1 MPFYV
6 YAWIG
11 AIISGFFVI
20 TAKLTSKH
28 SIKNPWL
35 FNFLLAAVTLLFTI
49 PPAVYYHAT
58 LPNGWLLVILTGIF
72 ATLNTV
78 FYIFSNANLDV
89 SVFMPLYN
97 FRNIFTLLIGF
108 LFFDERF
115 PEFKLFYIGLIII
128 AGVFTSLD
136 EKLSL
141 KSFFKITIAIGLLT
155 VLISAINSALT
166 KGVLMNNDLWTT
178 NLWIAIIN
186 FVLLLPTI
194 PLFKNDIKKLDRA
207 HITPVV
213 LMGLFFTISIF
224 AANKAYEGSY
234 SITSLIMVMPFSMI
248 FAFMFSIFAPKLL
261 EKHTLKIYAIRF
273 SSAAVM
279 IWAAMQLTR

>member
-1 MPFYV
+1 MPFYI

-11 AIISGFFVI
+11 AIISGLFVI

-58 LPNGWLLVILTGIF
+58 LPNGWLLVILAGFF
-72 ATLNTV
+72 ATLNTI

-108 LFFDERF
+108 LFFNERF

-136 EKLSL
+136 EKFSL

-186 FVLLLPTI
+186 FLLLLPTI
-194 PLFKNDIKKLDRA
+194 PLFRKDLKTLDRA

-213 LMGLFFTISIF
+213 LMGLFFTVSIF
-224 AANKAYEGSY
+224 ATNKAYESSY

-248 FAFMFSIFAPKLL
+248 FAFMFSVFAPKLL

-279 IWAAMQLTR
+279 IWAAIQLTG

>member
-1 MPFYV
+1 MFFTV
-6 YAWIG
+6 DVLQK
-11 AIISGFFVI
+11 SGGF
-20 TAKLTSKH
+20 
-28 SIKNPWL
+28 
-35 FNFLLAAVTLLFTI
+35 
-49 PPAVYYHAT
+49 
-58 LPNGWLLVILTGIF
+58 F
-72 ATLNTV
+72 ATLNTI

-115 PEFKLFYIGLIII
+115 PQFKLFYIGLIII

-136 EKLSL
+136 EKFSL

-186 FVLLLPTI
+186 FILLLPTI
-194 PLFKNDIKKLDRA
+194 PLFRKDIKRLDRA

-224 AANKAYEGSY
+224 ATNKAYEGSY

-279 IWAAMQLTR
+279 IWAAMQLTS

>member
-1 MPFYV
+1 L
-6 YAWIG
+6 
-11 AIISGFFVI
+11 FVI

-35 FNFLLAAVTLLFTI
+35 FNFLLAAVTLLFTA
-49 PPAVYYHAT
+49 PPAIYYHAV
-58 LPNGWLLVILTGIF
+58 LPNGWLLVILTGFF
-72 ATLNTV
+72 ATLNTI

-108 LFFDERF
+108 LFFGERF
-115 PEFKLFYIGLIII
+115 PAFKLFYIGLIII

-136 EKLSL
+136 EKFSL

-155 VLISAINSALT
+155 VLFSAINSALT
-166 KGVLMNNDLWTT
+166 KAVLINNDLWTT

-186 FVLLLPTI
+186 FVLLIPTI
-194 PLFKNDIKKLDRA
+194 PLFKKDLKKLDAA
-207 HITPVV
+207 HITPIA
-213 LMGLFFTISIF
+213 LMGLFFTLSFF
-224 AANKAYEGSY
+224 AANKGYEGNY
-234 SITSLIMVMPFSMI
+234 SVTSLIMVMPFSMI

-279 IWAAMQLTR
+279 IWAAMQLTK

>member
-1 MPFYV
+1 MPFYI

-11 AIISGFFVI
+11 AVISGLFVI

-49 PPAVYYHAT
+49 PPAVYFHAT
-58 LPNGWLLVILTGIF
+58 LPNGWSLVILTGFF
-72 ATLNTV
+72 ATLNTIL
-78 FYIFSNANLDV
+78 YIFSNANLDV

-108 LFFDERF
+108 LFFNERF

-136 EKLSL
+136 EKFSL

-194 PLFKNDIKKLDRA
+194 PLFKKDIKKLDVE
-207 HITPVV
+207 HITPVA

-224 AANKAYEGSY
+224 ATNKAYEGSY

-273 SSAAVM
+273 TFAAVM

>member
-1 MPFYV
+1 MPFYI

-11 AIISGFFVI
+11 AVISGLFVI

-72 ATLNTV
+72 ATLNTI

-97 FRNIFTLLIGF
+97 FRNIFTLLIGL

-115 PEFKLFYIGLIII
+115 STFKLFYIGVIIF

-136 EKLSL
+136 EKFSL
-141 KSFFKITIAIGLLT
+141 RSFFKITIAIGLLT
-155 VLISAINSALT
+155 VLFSAINSALT
-166 KGVLMNNDLWTT
+166 KAVLINNNLWTT

-186 FVLLLPTI
+186 FILLLPTI
-194 PLFKNDIKKLDRA
+194 PLFKKDIKKLDVE

-248 FAFMFSIFAPKLL
+248 FAFMFSVFAPKLL

>member
-11 AIISGFFVI
+11 AIISGLFVI

-35 FNFLLAAVTLLFTI
+35 FNFLLAAVSLLFTI

-58 LPNGWLLVILTGIF
+58 FPNGWSLVILTGIF
-72 ATLNTV
+72 ATLNTI

-115 PEFKLFYIGLIII
+115 PQFKLYYIGLIII

-136 EKLSL
+136 EKFSL
-141 KSFFKITIAIGLLT
+141 RSFFKITIAIGLLT
-155 VLISAINSALT
+155 VLFSAINSALT
-166 KGVLMNNDLWTT
+166 KAVLINNNLWTT

-186 FVLLLPTI
+186 FILLLPTI
-194 PLFKNDIKKLDRA
+194 PLFKKDIKKLDVE
-207 HITPVV
+207 HITPVA

-248 FAFMFSIFAPKLL
+248 FAFMFSVFAPKLL

>member
-1 MPFYV
+1 MPFYI

-11 AIISGFFVI
+11 AVISGLFVI

-35 FNFLLAAVTLLFTI
+35 FNFLLTAVTLLFTI
-49 PPAVYYHAT
+49 PPAVYFHAT
-58 LPNGWLLVILTGIF
+58 LPNGWSLVVLTGIF
-72 ATLNTV
+72 ATLNTI

-115 PEFKLFYIGLIII
+115 PAFKLFYIGLIIV

-136 EKLSL
+136 EKFSL

-155 VLISAINSALT
+155 VLLSAINSALT
-166 KGVLMNNDLWTT
+166 KGVLMNNNLWTT

-186 FVLLLPTI
+186 FILLLPTI
-194 PLFKNDIKKLDRA
+194 PLFSKDIKKLDVE
-207 HITPVV
+207 HITPVA

-224 AANKAYEGSY
+224 ATNKAYEGSY

-273 SSAAVM
+273 SSAAIM

>member
-11 AIISGFFVI
+11 AVISGLFVI

-49 PPAVYYHAT
+49 PPAVYYHAP
-58 LPNGWLLVILTGIF
+58 LPNGWLIVILTGFF
-72 ATLNTV
+72 ATLNTI

-108 LFFDERF
+108 LFFGERF
-115 PEFKLFYIGLIII
+115 PEFKLFYVGLIII
-128 AGVFTSLD
+128 AGVLTSLD
-136 EKLSL
+136 EKFSL
-141 KSFFKITIAIGLLT
+141 KSFFKISIAIGLLT

-166 KGVLMNNDLWTT
+166 KVVLMNNNLWTT

-186 FVLLLPTI
+186 FILLLPTI
-194 PLFKNDIKKLDRA
+194 PLFGKDLKKLDKA
-207 HITPVV
+207 HIMPVV

-224 AANKAYEGSY
+224 ATNKAYEGSY

-248 FAFMFSIFAPKLL
+248 FAFMFSVFAPKLL

-279 IWAAMQLTR
+279 IWAAIQLTR

>member
-1 MPFYV
+1 MPFYI

-11 AIISGFFVI
+11 AAVSGLFVI

-49 PPAVYYHAT
+49 FPAVYYHAT
-58 LPNGWLLVILTGIF
+58 LPNGWLLVILAGFF
-72 ATLNTV
+72 ATLNTI

-108 LFFDERF
+108 LFFKERF

-128 AGVFTSLD
+128 AGIFTSLD

-155 VLISAINSALT
+155 VLFSAINSALT

-194 PLFKNDIKKLDRA
+194 PLFKKDIKKLDVE
-207 HITPVV
+207 HITPVA

-224 AANKAYEGSY
+224 ATNKAYEGNY
-234 SITSLIMVMPFSMI
+234 SITSLIMVMPFSMV
-248 FAFMFSIFAPKLL
+248 FAFLFSVFAPKLL
-261 EKHTLKIYAIRF
+261 EKHTMKIYAIRF
-273 SSAAVM
+273 TSVAVM
-279 IWAAMQLTR
+279 IWAATQLTR

>member
-1 MPFYV
+1 MPFYI
-6 YAWIG
+6 YAWTG
-11 AIISGFFVI
+11 AVISGLFVI

-35 FNFLLAAVTLLFTI
+35 FNFLLAAVTLLFTA
-49 PPAVYYHAT
+49 PPAIYYHAV
-58 LPNGWLLVILTGIF
+58 LPNGWLLVILTGFF
-72 ATLNTV
+72 ATLNTI

-108 LFFDERF
+108 LFFGERF
-115 PEFKLFYIGLIII
+115 PAFKLFYIGLIII

-136 EKLSL
+136 EKFSL

-155 VLISAINSALT
+155 VLFSAINSALT
-166 KGVLMNNDLWTT
+166 KAVLINNDLWTT

-186 FVLLLPTI
+186 FVLLIPTI
-194 PLFKNDIKKLDRA
+194 PLFKKDLKKLDAA
-207 HITPVV
+207 HITPIA
-213 LMGLFFTISIF
+213 LMGLFFTLSFF
-224 AANKAYEGSY
+224 AANKGYEGNY
-234 SITSLIMVMPFSMI
+234 SVTSLIMVMPFSMI

-279 IWAAMQLTR
+279 IWAAMQLTK

>member
-1 MPFYV
+1 MPFYI

-11 AIISGFFVI
+11 AAVSGLFVV

-28 SIKNPWL
+28 SISNPWL
-35 FNFLLAAVTLLFTI
+35 FNFLLTTVTLLFTI
-49 PPAVYYHAT
+49 PPAIYYHAT
-58 LPNGWLLVILTGIF
+58 LPNGWILVILAAIS
-72 ATLNTV
+72 ATINTIS
-78 FYIFSNANLDV
+78 YIFSNANLDV

-108 LFFDERF
+108 LFFGDRF
-115 PEFKLFYIGLIII
+115 PAFKLFYVAVIII
-128 AGVFTSLD
+128 AGVWTSLD

-141 KSFFKITIAIGLLT
+141 KSFFKIAIALGILT
-155 VLISAINSALT
+155 VFFSAVNSAFT
-166 KGVLMNNDLWTT
+166 KAVLMNNNLWTT

-186 FVLLLPTI
+186 FVLLIPTI
-194 PLFKNDIKKLDRA
+194 PLFKKDIKKLDVV

-213 LMGLFFTISIF
+213 LMGLFFTVGTF
-224 AANKAYEGSY
+224 AANKGYEGNY

-248 FAFMFSIFAPKLL
+248 FAFLFSIFAPKLL

-273 SSAAVM
+273 FSTAIM
-279 IWAAMQLTR
+279 IWAAMQLTG

>member
-1 MPFYV
+1 MPFYI

-11 AIISGFFVI
+11 AIISSFFVI

-49 PPAVYYHAT
+49 PPAVYFHAT
-58 LPNGWLLVILTGIF
+58 LPNGWSLVILTGFF
-72 ATLNTV
+72 ATLNTI

-108 LFFDERF
+108 LFFNERF
-115 PEFKLFYIGLIII
+115 SEFKLFYIGLIII
-128 AGVFTSLD
+128 AGVFISLD
-136 EKLSL
+136 EKFSL

-155 VLISAINSALT
+155 VLFSAINSALT

-194 PLFKNDIKKLDRA
+194 PLFKKDIKKLDIE
-207 HITPVV
+207 HITPVA
-213 LMGLFFTISIF
+213 LMGLFFTVSIF
-224 AANKAYEGSY
+224 ATNKAYEGSY
-234 SITSLIMVMPFSMI
+234 SITSIIMVMPFSMI

-261 EKHTLKIYAIRF
+261 EKHSLKIYAIRF
-273 SSAAVM
+273 CSAAVM